1 MNSPKGIQ
9 LKSRLPPPLPQPP
22 TREHGLLILEY
33 LDSNLCSIAHFLGVC
48 FLTCKMDIIIVG
60 DLWGCHVK
68 WDNMCK
74 MHSIPLVPGTWYSS
88 PVHIKYF
95 LRPSVQFNRSV
106 VSDCLQPHELQHARL
121 SCPSPTPRACSN
133 SCPLSRWCHPT
144 ISSCHHLL
152 LPPSIFP
159 SIRSFPRNQF
169 FPSSGQSIGA
179 SVSALP
185 MNI

>member
-133 SCPLSRWCHPT
+133 SRPSSWWCHPT
-144 ISSCHHLL
+144 ISYSVVPSSSCLQSS
-152 LPPSIFP
+152 PA
-159 SIRSFPRNQF
+159 SFPVSQF
-169 FPSSGQSIGA
+169 FTLGSQSIGA
-179 SVSALP
+179 SASVLP